1 MILYYKRGCRAR
13 REANTHTRAQ
23 PLITFPVCSVFGS
36 TIYCMHMSTTTT
48 KKILSIEDDAFLS
61 GLVSGKLVENGF
73 SVITANSGLPGIEMA
88 KSEHPDVIL
97 LDIMLP
103 DLGGFE
109 VLEKLKADPATATI
123 PVVILSNLGGR
134 EEMEKG
140 MGLGA
145 TGSFI
150 KSNILP
156 QEVAE
161 LIQQIVNKPRSP
173 ETGTVTPAA

>member
-1 MILYYKRGCRAR
+1 MA
-13 REANTHTRAQ
+13 A
-23 PLITFPVCSVFGS
+23 
-36 TIYCMHMSTTTT
+36 T
-48 KKILSIEDDAFLS
+48 KKVLCIEDDAFLS

-73 SVITANSGLPGIEMA
+73 TVSTAIGGLPGIEMA
-88 KSEHPDVIL
+88 KSEHPDLVL

-109 VLEKLKADPATATI
+109 VLQKLKADPATANV

-140 MGLGA
+140 ISLGA
-145 TGSFI
+145 AGYLI

-161 LIQQIVNKPRSP
+161 LIQQLV
-173 ETGTVTPAA
+173 GTPAPIPPQAAVAQAA